1 MIRGIHHQIRGDQRC
16 LHFAPTG
23 VASQQ
28 RNLCS
33 CSGTAHFG
41 LRQSRH
47 VLHFVYRGWKVLMI
61 YQFSNPASRS
71 ARMPAAFSIKFV
83 LMTLLLAGPALAGT
97 PYDGVWDVTVETRAG
112 SCDPS
117 AQFRLT
123 VQDGKI
129 SGGAT
134 GTVAHEGMVKVTLNG
149 AYAFGQLGGHA
160 GSGRWNAA
168 SAGRPC
174 SGRWQATKE

>member
-1 MIRGIHHQIRGDQRC
+1 MLTFSVMI
-16 LHFAPTG
+16 
-23 VASQQ
+23 S
-28 RNLCS
+28 
-33 CSGTAHFG
+33 
-41 LRQSRH
+41 
-47 VLHFVYRGWKVLMI
+47 
-61 YQFSNPASRS
+61 
-71 ARMPAAFSIKFV
+71 
-83 LMTLLLAGPALAGT
+83 LLAGPAIAGT
-97 PYDGVWDVTVETRAG
+97 PYDGVWDVTVETKAG

-129 SGGAT
+129 SGAANIT

-168 SAGRPC
+168 SAGKPC
-174 SGRWQATKE
+174 SGHWQATKE